1 MAVVDWELNLA
12 SILCRLALSFLG
24 ALVLI
29 PGAVLAQSESYLLG
43 PGSNVGPASTLK
55 TVNCVTNP
63 DGSTT
68 CDTRIENPAGD
79 TQAKPQTNY
88 FNN

>member
-1 MAVVDWELNLA
+1 MA
-12 SILCRLALSFLG
+12 RLVSAVAVCLLG
-24 ALVLI
+24 LVPAAAI
-29 PGAVLAQSESYLLG
+29 AQAESYLLG
-43 PGSNVGPASTLK
+43 PGSNVGPASTVK
-55 TVNCVTNP
+55 TQNCVTNR

-79 TQAKPQTNY
+79 SQAKPLYNY

>member
-1 MAVVDWELNLA
+1 MARLA
-12 SILCRLALSFLG
+12 SAVAACLLG
-24 ALVLI
+24 LV
-29 PGAVLAQSESYLLG
+29 PAAAFAQAESYLLG
-43 PGSNVGPASTLK
+43 PGSNVGPASTVK
-55 TVNCVTNP
+55 TKNCVTNR

-79 TQAKPQTNY
+79 SQAKPQYNY